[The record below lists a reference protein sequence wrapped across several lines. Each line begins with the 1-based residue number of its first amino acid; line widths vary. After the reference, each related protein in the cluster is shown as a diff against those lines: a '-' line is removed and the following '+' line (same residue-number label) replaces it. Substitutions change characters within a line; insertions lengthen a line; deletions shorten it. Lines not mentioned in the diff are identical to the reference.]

1 MRPISAPPVA
11 LAGLLVL
18 SVSSLASASAAVL
31 GIDFGQEF
39 IKAALVKPGIPLE
52 IVLTKDTK
60 RKEAAA
66 VGFKPAS
73 NGKEGEFAYPERLY
87 GADAVNLAARFPHDV
102 YPGLK
107 KVMGQRITDDSVVAY
122 WARNPALSVVP
133 NLFRSTVAFQS
144 SSVPPVDSG
153 EGEFTVEELLAMQF
167 KSIVYNAKAL
177 AGANTRIRDVVF
189 TVPAFLK
196 AEERSS
202 LKLAAEL
209 AGLKVMSFVSDG
221 LAVGIN
227 YATTR
232 TFNESSP
239 EYHIVYDMG
248 AGSTTA
254 TLLRFQGRSVK
265 DVGRFNKTVQE
276 VTVLGIGYDTEL
288 GGDIFNQE
296 IFEILLDD
304 FVNNPKA
311 KGLLEEDPD
320 LKNTVRTNGRASSKL
335 WKEATRVRQILSA
348 NTDTIASIESL
359 YEDIDF
365 RSSKITRATFE
376 KLLAQYE
383 ARIAKPITDAI
394 SNANV
399 ALSEV
404 NTLIVH
410 GGAVRTPFVG
420 KKIEDIMGG
429 AEKIS
434 KQVNPDESAVLGAT
448 FKGAAESGAFKVK
461 EIRTQDIGAF
471 GVSIKYKKDAE
482 AKKETVQQIFPFYS
496 KIGSEK
502 VIPFSRNSELTFN
515 TVHNLPPRI
524 NDPNQ
529 KPRQELLETIE
540 TSNLTSSVKKLQ
552 DDFGC
557 AENDIVTKFGIVLN
571 PKDSLPKVIR
581 FWVECGVDIAPDAP
595 KRDAG
600 GAFEDVKGFFGYGKK
615 DGEQKVL
622 KDEDSSSSSSST
634 STKSSSTSSS
644 VASKSTKSADSQ
656 PRAIRRI
663 EKIPVKYTITK
674 AGFPNIPEKDKT
686 SLILKIRGFDKHDK
700 ERKDLEEARN
710 NLEAYT
716 YRARGY
722 LSDDAFIAVST
733 EEQRERLDAMISEAS
748 DWLYGDGYTA
758 GLKEVHQKIKQLEA
772 LEAPISKRRTE
783 KDSLPEALKG
793 LNNILIS
800 MKGFIEREESLAE
813 AQSDDSYSFDL
824 KPLKKAYEKE
834 SAWVEE
840 KSAAQEKL
848 QPHEDPILTSE
859 EVTAKATELT
869 TELITS
875 IHTKKELE
883 DMRERILRKAAA
895 AAEKEA
901 KEAEA
906 KAKAEAEAAAKEG
919 GETEEE
925 KTEKVE
931 NETEVEETGEV
942 EEKVENIT
950 EEKTTEGEEVE
961 ERKRDE
967 L

>member
-1 MRPISAPPVA
+1 MRPINAPPLA
-11 LAGLLVL
+11 LTGLLVL

-66 VGFKPAS
+66 IGFKPAS

-107 KVMGQRITDDSVVAY
+107 KVMGRHILGDSVTAY
-122 WARNPALSVVP
+122 SARNPALSLVP
-133 NLFRSTVAFQS
+133 NIFRSTVAFQS
-144 SSVPPVDSG
+144 SSAPPVDSG
-153 EGEFTVEELLAMQF
+153 EGGFTVEELLAMQF

-209 AGLKVMSFVSDG
+209 AGLKVMNFVSDG

-320 LKNTVRTNGRASSKL
+320 LKNTVRTNGRAASKL

-359 YEDIDF
+359 YKDIDF
-365 RSSKITRATFE
+365 RSRKITRAAFE
-376 KLLAQYE
+376 ELLAQYE
-383 ARIAKPITDAI
+383 ARITKPITDAI
-394 SNANV
+394 SNANL

-420 KKIEDIMGG
+420 KRIEDIMGG

-496 KIGSEK
+496 KIGNEK
-502 VIPFSRNSELTFN
+502 VIPFSRNSEFTFN
-515 TVHNLPPRI
+515 TVHNLPPRT

-529 KPRQELLETIE
+529 KPGQELLETIQ
-540 TSNLTSSVKKLQ
+540 TSNLTASVKKLQ

-557 AENDIVTKFGIVLN
+557 AETDIVTKFGIVLN

-581 FWVECGVDIAPDAP
+581 FWVECGVEIAPEAP
-595 KRDAG
+595 KKDAG

-615 DGEQKVL
+615 DDEQKVL
-622 KDEDSSSSSSST
+622 KDEDPSSSSSSSST
-634 STKSSSTSSS
+634 STKSSTSSPA
-644 VASKSTKSADSQ
+644 ASKPTKSAGSE
-656 PRAIRRI
+656 PKAIRRI
-663 EKIPVKYTITK
+663 EKIPVKYTVTK
-674 AGFPNIPEKDKT
+674 AGSPNIPEKDKT
-686 SLILKIRGFDKHDK
+686 ALILKIRGFDKHDK

-733 EEQRERLDAMISEAS
+733 EEQRESLDAMISEAS

-793 LNNILIS
+793 LNNILTS
-800 MKGFIEREESLAE
+800 VKGFIEREESLAE
-813 AQSDDSYSFDL
+813 AQSDDYYSLDL
-824 KPLKKAYEKE
+824 KPLKKTYEKE
-834 SAWVEE
+834 RAWVEE
-840 KSAAQEKL
+840 KSAAQEKV
-848 QPHEDPILTSE
+848 QPHEDPIITSE

-875 IHTKKELE
+875 IHTRKELD
-883 DMRERILRKAAA
+883 DMRERSLKKAA

-906 KAKAEAEAAAKEG
+906 KAKAEAEARAKEE
-919 GETEEE
+919 GETEAER
-925 KTEKVE
+925 TEKVE
-931 NETEVEETGEV
+931 DEIEVE
-942 EEKVENIT
+942 
-950 EEKTTEGEEVE
+950 KTEEVE
-961 ERKRDE
+961 EEEEEEKIMEDEKVEELKRDE

>member
-11 LAGLLVL
+11 LTGLLLL

-60 RKEAAA
+60 RKEVAA
-66 VGFKPAS
+66 VGFKPAN

-87 GADAVNLAARFPHDV
+87 GVDAFNLAARFPHDV

-107 KVMGQRITDDSVVAY
+107 KVMGQRIMDDSVTAY
-122 WARNPALSVVP
+122 SARNPALSIIPDV
-133 NLFRSTVAFQS
+133 LRSTVAFQS
-144 SSVPPVDSG
+144 PSAPLVDHSAG
-153 EGEFTVEELLAMQF
+153 VFTVEELLAMQF
-167 KSIVYNAKAL
+167 KSIVYNAEVL

-189 TVPAFLK
+189 TVPTFLK
-196 AEERSS
+196 AEERNS

-209 AGLKVMSFVSDG
+209 AGLKVMRFVSDG

-254 TLLRFQGRSVK
+254 TVLRFQGRSVK

-288 GGDIFNQE
+288 GGDLFNQK

-304 FVNNPKA
+304 FVNSPKA
-311 KGLLEEDPD
+311 KKLLEEDPN
-320 LKNTVRTNGRASSKL
+320 LKNTVRTNGRAASKL

-359 YEDIDF
+359 YKEIDF
-365 RSSKITRATFE
+365 RSSKITRAAFE
-376 KLLAQYE
+376 ELLAQYE
-383 ARIAKPITDAI
+383 ARITKPITDAI
-394 SNANV
+394 SNANI
-399 ALSEV
+399 ALNEV

-429 AEKIS
+429 IEKIS
-434 KQVNPDESAVLGAT
+434 KQVNPDESAVFGAT

-496 KIGSEK
+496 KAGNEK
-502 VIPFSRNSELTFN
+502 VIPFSRDSEFTFS
-515 TVHNLPPRI
+515 TFHNIPPRI

-529 KPRQELLETIE
+529 KPGQELLETIQ
-540 TSNLTSSVKKLQ
+540 TSNLTDSVKKLQ

-557 AENDIVTKFGIVLN
+557 AEKDIVTKFGIILN

-581 FWVECGVDIAPDAP
+581 SWVECEVEVASDAP
-595 KRDAG
+595 KKDAG

-615 DGEQKVL
+615 
-622 KDEDSSSSSSST
+622 KDA
-634 STKSSSTSSS
+634 
-644 VASKSTKSADSQ
+644 ASKSTKSADSE
-656 PRAIRRI
+656 PKVIRRI
-663 EKIPVKYTITK
+663 EKIAVKYTITK
-674 AGFPNIPEKDKT
+674 DGFPSIPEKDKT
-686 SLILKIRGFDKHDK
+686 ALILKIRGFDKHDK
-700 ERKDLEEARN
+700 ERKNLEEARN

-733 EEQRERLDAMISEAS
+733 EEQREKLDAMINEAS

-772 LEAPISKRRTE
+772 LETPISKRRAE
-783 KDSLPEALKG
+783 KDSLPEALQN
-793 LNNILIS
+793 LNSILNS

-813 AQSDDSYSFDL
+813 AQTDDYYTFDL
-824 KPLKKAYEKE
+824 EPLKKSYEKE
-834 SAWVEE
+834 SAWAEE

-848 QPHEDPILTSE
+848 QLHEGPVITSE
-859 EVTAKATELT
+859 EINAKAKELT

-875 IHTKKELE
+875 IHTKRELD
-883 DMRERILRKAAA
+883 DMRERSLKKAAA

-906 KAKAEAEAAAKEG
+906 KAKAGAEAAAAQEG
-919 GETEEE
+919 GEAGEA
-925 KTEKVE
+925 E
-931 NETEVEETGEV
+931 NETKSESEEKV
-942 EEKVENIT
+942 EEKVVE
-950 EEKTTEGEEVE
+950 EGEETA

>member
-1 MRPISAPPVA
+1 MRPISASPAA

-107 KVMGQRITDDSVVAY
+107 KVMGQHITDDSVMAY

-144 SSVPPVDSG
+144 SSAPPVDSG

-320 LKNTVRTNGRASSKL
+320 LKNTVRTNGRAASKL

-348 NTDTIASIESL
+348 NTDTVASIESL
-359 YEDIDF
+359 YKDIDF

-383 ARIAKPITDAI
+383 ARITKPITDAI

-420 KKIEDIMGG
+420 KKIEDIIGG

-581 FWVECGVDIAPDAP
+581 FWVECGVEVAPEAP

-615 DGEQKVL
+615 D
-622 KDEDSSSSSSST
+622 
-634 STKSSSTSSS
+634 
-644 VASKSTKSADSQ
+644 ASKSTKSADSQ

-674 AGFPNIPEKDKT
+674 AGFPNIPEKDMT

-834 SAWVEE
+834 RAWVEE

-848 QPHEDPILTSE
+848 QPHEGPILTSE
-859 EVTAKATELT
+859 E
-869 TELITS
+869 I
-875 IHTKKELE
+875 
-883 DMRERILRKAAA
+883 
-895 AAEKEA
+895 
-901 KEAEA
+901 
-906 KAKAEAEAAAKEG
+906 
-919 GETEEE
+919 
-925 KTEKVE
+925 
-931 NETEVEETGEV
+931 
-942 EEKVENIT
+942 
-950 EEKTTEGEEVE
+950 
-961 ERKRDE
+961 
-967 L
+967 